1 MFPDFGKGIRMVFD
15 HEGLVKLAD
24 AISKEREKVTIS
36 TDLGLTETEL
46 KLSDLHIDS
55 SIILPILKKE
65 RGIFKLEDGRLRHLA
80 LFADGFYQLV
90 ATGEAPTVEID
101 GIQMHRTKEV
111 KPFEDS
117 RQKAATVVKK
127 GDVVLDSCGGLGY
140 TAIWALRLG
149 AFKVDSCEPN
159 ENIRTLRCEN
169 PWSREFFDKRIR
181 SHHILVQDFIATC
194 EKGSYDCIIHD
205 PPRFSLAGELYS
217 AEFYQTMADILKQ
230 KGRLFHYTGN
240 PYSHGR
246 PRMFVEGIMKRLAEA
261 GFKVKRMDEVLGV
274 WGVKK

>member
-1 MFPDFGKGIRMVFD
+1 MVFD

-24 AISKEREKVTIS
+24 ALSKERETITIS

-46 KLSDLHIDS
+46 NLSELHIDS

-65 RGIFKLEDGRLRHLA
+65 RGIFKLEDGKLRHLA
-80 LFADGFYQLV
+80 LFDNGFYQLV

-117 RQKAATVVKK
+117 RQKAVTVVKK

-140 TAIWALRLG
+140 TAIWSLRLG
-149 AFKVDSCEPN
+149 ASKVDSCEPN
-159 ENIRTLRCEN
+159 ESIRTLRREN
-169 PWSREFFDKRIR
+169 PWSREFYDKRIR
-181 SHHILVQDFIATC
+181 SHHIMAQDFIDTC
-194 EKGSYDCIIHD
+194 ERSSYDCIIHD

-217 AEFYQTMADILKQ
+217 AEFYQKLADILKP

-246 PRMFVEGIMKRLAEA
+246 PRMFIEGIMKRLTEA
-261 GFKVKRMDEVLGV
+261 GFKVRRMDEVLGV
-274 WGVKK
+274 SAVKR